1 MSERQEHEIRRL
13 RTLADSMRGQTAKRA
28 RKAKTLD
35 TRVAR
40 LSATKVEGPAR
51 DKRVRFRF
59 PEPPHSGR
67 TVLTVEGLAKS
78 YGGPTV
84 FEDVS
89 FDLGRG
95 HSCLDRGSEP

>member
-1 MSERQEHEIRRL
+1 
-13 RTLADSMRGQTAKRA
+13 MRGQTAKRA

-51 DKRVRFRF
+51 EKRVRFRF

-67 TVLTVEGLAKS
+67 TVLSVDGLAKS

-95 HSCLDRGSEP
+95 ERLSRSSG